1 VMCRKIKKR
10 TGMLLIFFL
19 ILPLLLTGCWN
30 NRDLTEINIVVG
42 VGLERTENGNVL
54 LTVQVVDPAAIQSAS
69 SGGGKGGGSQLKP
82 VFVKSYESETVF
94 GAVKGILSTVDK
106 KLFFS
111 TAQILI
117 LGERLSQ
124 DGIEEALDFFHRDHE
139 IDYTMD
145 VLVAKGISPK
155 EILEMENDMGSIP
168 AVYIQGLVENTVLQG
183 TAKRTLLVELFKDM
197 DCSGKQLTIG
207 QISKA
212 GEKEVKA
219 EGMAVF
225 KDGKLAGWLNPYET
239 RGYMFA
245 VDKVKSTIVNIPAE
259 TGKIA
264 MEIKRSKGKID
275 VVFENSEPV
284 MLTVKVK
291 LEANVG
297 GYEGRGRLDSPDNL
311 HMLEKVLE
319 EKIKKEILMALQK
332 AQTVYSS
339 DIFGFG
345 MYVHKYNPHYWKNV
359 KKSWS
364 DIFSKL
370 PVDIQVDARIMRTGI
385 VKDPVK
391 KEE

>member
-1 VMCRKIKKR
+1 MCRKLKKQ
-10 TGMLLIFFL
+10 TGMVLIFFL

-42 VGLERTENGNVL
+42 LGLERTEKGNVL
-54 LTVQVVDPAAIQSAS
+54 LTVQVVEPAAIQSAS
-69 SGGGKGGGSQLKP
+69 SEGGKGGGSQPKP

-94 GAVKGILSTVDK
+94 DAVRGMLSIVDK

-111 TAQILI
+111 TAQVLI

-124 DGIEEALDFFHRDHE
+124 DGIEEVLDFFQRDQE

-145 VLVAKGISPK
+145 VLVAKGTTPR
-155 EILEMENDMGSIP
+155 EVLEMGNDMDSIP
-168 AVYIQGLVENTVLQG
+168 AVYIRELAKNTAWRG
-183 TAKRTLLVELFKDM
+183 TVKRTLLIELFKDM
-197 DCSGKQLTIG
+197 GCNGKQLAIG

-212 GEKEVKA
+212 GDGEVGT

-225 KDGKLAGWLNPYET
+225 KDGKLAGWLNSYET
-239 RGYMFA
+239 RGYLFA
-245 VDKVKSTIVNIPAE
+245 TDEVKSTIVNIPAD

-264 MEIKRSKGKID
+264 MEIIRSKGKID

-297 GYEGRGRLDSPDNL
+297 GYEGRGRLDSADIL
-311 HMLEKVLE
+311 HALEKVLG
-319 EKIKKEILMALQK
+319 EKIKKEIMMALQK
-332 AQTVYSS
+332 LQTEYSS

-345 MYVHKYNPHYWKNV
+345 TYVHKYHPQYWKKAGKN
-359 KKSWS
+359 W
-364 DIFSKL
+364 DAIFSRL

-385 VKDPVK
+385 VKDPIK